1 MTQEIIES
9 YKLLELQPGAPMEAV
24 RTAYRDLL
32 KVWHPDRCPNDA
44 QFHRRATE
52 KTAALNEAYHRIA
65 DHIRAEDLA
74 RSQGDGSDKP
84 AEEQTSASS
93 QDVPPHAENVGA
105 EPSDVLS
112 RCPYCRQQCTIAD
125 SLIATWVLCPHC
137 SKEFIAEPPSR
148 DGKPI
153 YPKTTNPE
161 FRLPKQLPF
170 LKSGRRSILEKRFE
184 QLGAD
189 GIIDD
194 DDRSELVSLCS
205 TLSLDISELS
215 ALEARKRPFLMDA
228 KRRVLAGRYT
238 ELVAD
243 GAFDKRD
250 EQELRFVAAFLGLD
264 VAEVARVRREGAHLL
279 LANRLNQMLSAG
291 TLNSKDLQEL
301 RRLAKSEGLQDGAVD
316 QLLSTRA
323 SEEFRPVLARMRTS
337 LTMTDQDVR
346 ILQGIER
353 KYRCRI
359 NLGEESTLYRQTF
372 LLESTWNLPQ
382 PIPTSLM
389 LDGGEVAYFSVPT
402 RWHQSRV
409 QAYGYAGVSVSLP
422 TGIRGVRFRFGGYTP
437 IRSEELTCLSEG
449 ALYVT
454 SARLLFKGNTRNTAI
469 TVGRIVDC
477 QIFSDALKVEKSTG
491 KPDFFTME
499 PRYAR
504 YVVALV
510 GALKQT

>member
-1 MTQEIIES
+1 MTQEIIDS
-9 YKLLELQPGAPMEAV
+9 YRLLELQPGAPMEAV
-24 RTAYRDLL
+24 RSAYRELL
-32 KVWHPDRCPNDA
+32 KVWHPDRFPNDV

-65 DHIRAEDLA
+65 DYIRAKDVA
-74 RSQGDGSDKP
+74 HTQSDDSD
-84 AEEQTSASS
+84 TSGRS
-93 QDVPPHAENVGA
+93 QDVPPHADNVGA
-105 EPSDVLS
+105 EFGDVLS
-112 RCPYCRQQCTIAD
+112 RCPHCRQQCTIAD
-125 SLIATWVLCPHC
+125 SLIATEVVCPHC
-137 SKEFIAEPPSR
+137 SQEFIAEPPSR
-148 DGKPI
+148 DGKSI
-153 YPKTTNPE
+153 YPNRANPE
-161 FRLPKQLPF
+161 FRLPDQLPF

-189 GIIDD
+189 GIIDE

-215 ALEARKRPFLMDA
+215 ELEARKRPFLKEA
-228 KRRVLAGRYT
+228 KRRVLAGRYI

-264 VAEVARVRREGAHLL
+264 IAEVAQSRREGAHLL
-279 LANRLNQMLSAG
+279 LENRLNQMLSAG
-291 TLNSKDLQEL
+291 SLNSKDLQEL
-301 RRLAKSEGLQDGAVD
+301 RRLTKSEGLQDETVD

-337 LTMTDQDVR
+337 LMMTDDDVR

-359 NLGEESTLYRQTF
+359 NLGDESALYRQTF
-372 LLESTWNLPQ
+372 LLESTWSLPQ

-389 LDGGEVAYFSVPT
+389 LDGREVAYFSVPT
-402 RWHQSRV
+402 RWHQARV

-422 TGIRGVRFRFGGYTP
+422 SGIRGVRFRFGGYTP
-437 IRSEELTCLSEG
+437 IRSEEL
-449 ALYVT
+449 
-454 SARLLFKGNTRNTAI
+454 LLFKGNTRNTAI
-469 TVGRIVDC
+469 TIGRIVDC

>member
-32 KVWHPDRCPNDA
+32 KVWHPDRFPNDA

-74 RSQGDGSDKP
+74 RSQSDGSDRP
-84 AEEQTSASS
+84 AEEHTSGSS
-93 QDVPPHAENVGA
+93 EDVPPQAENVGA
-105 EPSDVLS
+105 ESSDVLS
-112 RCPYCRQQCTIAD
+112 RCPYCHQQCTITD
-125 SLIATWVLCPHC
+125 SLIATEVVCPHC

-148 DGKPI
+148 DGKSI
-153 YPKTTNPE
+153 YPNRINPE
-161 FRLPKQLPF
+161 FRLPEQLPF

-189 GIIDD
+189 GIIDE
-194 DDRSELVSLCS
+194 DDRNELVSLCF

-215 ALEARKRPFLMDA
+215 ELEVRKRPFLMEA
-228 KRRVLAGRYT
+228 KRRVLAGRYI

-250 EQELRFVAAFLGLD
+250 EQELRFVAAFLGLGI
-264 VAEVARVRREGAHLL
+264 AEIARVRREGAHLL
-279 LANRLNQMLSAG
+279 LGSRLNQMLSAG
-291 TLNSKDLQEL
+291 ILTSEGLKEL
-301 RRLAKSEGLQDGAVD
+301 RRLAKSEGLQDGTVD

-323 SEEFRPVLARMRTS
+323 SEEFKPVLARMRTS
-337 LTMTDQDVR
+337 LMMTDQDVK
-346 ILQGIER
+346 ILQEIER

-359 NLGEESTLYRQTF
+359 NLGDESALYRQTF
-372 LLESTWNLPQ
+372 LLDSTWNLPQ
-382 PIPTSLM
+382 PISTSLM

-409 QAYGYAGVSVSLP
+409 QGYGYAGVSVSLP
-422 TGIRGVRFRFGGYTP
+422 SGIRGVRFRFGGYTP
-437 IRSEELTCLSEG
+437 IRSEALTCLSEG

-454 SARLLFKGNTRNTAI
+454 SARLLFKGNTRNTTI
-469 TVGRIVDC
+469 IIGRIVDC